1 MSATAVKYCWRK
13 DHCQF
18 YTVFICVCA
27 FEDLRVPE
35 CERAHEQACV
45 VFVIMSPMCVT
56 HQ

>member
-1 MSATAVKYCWRK
+1 MSATAVKCCWRK

-27 FEDLRVPE
+27 FADLRVPE

-45 VFVIMSPMCVT
+45 MFVIMSPMCVT